1 MASKKTD
8 IRRSSKAG
16 QFIVGGMA
24 SAKISKVEGMT
35 LTKDMR
41 TTFRD
46 FEKKSMPPAARRAAL
61 INKYGKKGS

>member
-1 MASKKTD
+1 
-8 IRRSSKAG
+8 
-16 QFIVGGMA
+16 
-24 SAKISKVEGMT
+24 MT